1 MELEPIK
8 TSDTPFAA
16 YLLYSGH
23 QLVTV
28 VDDPNDV
35 KRKVFVF
42 VRKEDTPDI
51 EEQYYRGGA
60 PAEAPMYYKSIRI
73 IYKELRESN
82 EKKLT
87 PYS

>member
-8 TSDTPFAA
+8 TSDTPYAA
-16 YLLYSGH
+16 YLLYNGH

-42 VRKEDTPDI
+42 VGREDTPEV
-51 EEQYYRGGA
+51 EEAFYKQGG
-60 PAEAPMYYKSIRI
+60 PAEAVRYYKSIRI

-82 EKKLT
+82 ENQST
-87 PYS
+87 FNR